1 VERLL
6 TDQPLYSTKAL
17 PNRYQI
23 WSLEFSTASKVKT
36 RAISNRK
43 DKAVT
48 IKEAIASLT
57 RMVESGGFRE
67 DDDLY
72 ITWWSYEDVL
82 LVADGSLKAEDQEM
96 DNEEAREI
104 WAKVYNEI
112 ECWDDVDNQQVQ
124 QEIYTVLESEKEK
137 EE

>member
-1 VERLL
+1 ML

-23 WSLEFSTASKVKT
+23 WSLEFSTASKVGT
-36 RAISNRK
+36 RAVPTRK

-57 RMVESGGFRE
+57 RMVEGGGFRE

-72 ITWWSYEDVL
+72 ITWWSYEDVQ
-82 LVADGSLKAEDQEM
+82 LVTDEEM
-96 DNEEAREI
+96 DNDKAREI

-124 QEIYTVLESEKEK
+124 QEIYIVLNSE
-137 EE
+137 EEEEE

>member
-1 VERLL
+1 LGNSLAGVERLL

-23 WSLEFSTASKVKT
+23 WSLEFSTASKVEA
-36 RAISNRK
+36 RAVPTRK

-57 RMVESGGFRE
+57 RMVEKGEFRE

-72 ITWWSYEDVL
+72 ITWWSYEDVQ
-82 LVADGSLKAEDQEM
+82 LVADEEM
-96 DNEEAREI
+96 DNDKARAI

-112 ECWDDVDNQQVQ
+112 ECWDDVDNYLVQ
-124 QEIYTVLESEKEK
+124 QEIYTVLNSEKE
-137 EE
+137 EEK

>member
-1 VERLL
+1 LL

-23 WSLEFSTASKVKT
+23 WSLEFSTASKVGT
-36 RAISNRK
+36 RAVPTRK

-57 RMVESGGFRE
+57 RMVEGGGFRE

-72 ITWWSYEDVL
+72 ITWWSYEDVQ
-82 LVADGSLKAEDQEM
+82 LVTDEEM
-96 DNEEAREI
+96 DNDKAREI

-124 QEIYTVLESEKEK
+124 QEIYIVLNSE
-137 EE
+137 EEEEE